1 MQELSALVPNIKT
14 VTIRSNQPD
23 AEVIKITPLKF
34 RQFSEVA
41 KHVVTFRSLTSE
53 NGDLDIMSL
62 VANHGSE
69 VAQVI
74 SIALDKDPK
83 WVDSLDLDDTLEL
96 VMTIVEVNRD
106 FFSQQLAPKLREM
119 TKRLSAGQA

>member
-1 MQELSALVPNIKT
+1 MQELSTLTPSIKT
-14 VTIRSNQPD
+14 VTIRRDQAD

-34 RQFSEVA
+34 RQFAEVA

-62 VANHGSE
+62 IANHGSE

-74 SIALDKDPK
+74 SISLDKDPK
-83 WVDSLDLDDTLEL
+83 WVDALDLDDTLEL
-96 VMTIVEVNRD
+96 VMVIVEVNRD

-119 TKRLSAGQA
+119 TTRLSAGKA